1 MPFLTLDILDNK
13 LKHHDV
19 VESND
24 QHKYARLANASYHF
38 EDQNYVQESFSY
50 MNELNEFEID
60 FDLSSEEHS
69 VFHNKNTK
77 ETVIA
82 YRGTV
87 NKDDVKTDVHIL
99 LGNETSTDRFKRSD
113 DVFQKTENKYGQE
126 NIVVV
131 GHSLGGGIA
140 LTLGEKHDVQSHVY
154 NPAISATQT
163 FSKEH
168 HNNKHTSQIY
178 RTKIDPVS
186 IAGEVIDNQNQKKR
200 NVVTVGNHKTDHA
213 HSLDNFYDN
222 KAKRTPDGSY
232 TSNKE
237 NLSTTIQRHKLF
249 YKQIAQAYERT
260 QNIDAYLDG
269 IDGGRQSQFINNI
282 IPAAQLAIRLAK
294 ENTDPIDYRNQ
305 ISQKLNPDKSINK
318 YINLDIE
325 YNWDDNSVPPPLYK
339 LSQKL
344 RSDTRKQQDALM
356 NLGTQEN
363 TSVYTET
370 DTTHLVK
377 SNGDIYTQVMAQHL
391 NDGN

>member
-50 MNELNEFEID
+50 MNEVDNFEID

-87 NKDDVKTDVHIL
+87 NKDDIKTDAHIL
-99 LGNETSTDRFKRSD
+99 IGNETSTDRFKRSE
-113 DVFQKTENKYGQE
+113 DVFQKTENKYGKE
-126 NIVVV
+126 NVVVV

-178 RTKIDPVS
+178 RTRIDPVS
-186 IAGEVIDNQNQKKR
+186 IAGEVIDNQNQRKR
-200 NVVTVGNHKTDHA
+200 NVITVSNNKTDHA
-213 HSLDNFYDN
+213 HSLENFYDN
-222 KAKRTPDGSY
+222 KAKRNDNGTY
-232 TSNKE
+232 TTNKE
-237 NLSTTIQRHKLF
+237 NMSTTIQRHKLF

-269 IDGGRQSQFINNI
+269 IDGGRQSQFIKNI
-282 IPAAQLAIRLAK
+282 IPAAKLAIRLAN

-305 ISQKLNPDKSINK
+305 ISQALNPDKSLNE
-318 YINLDIE
+318 YLNLDIE
-325 YNWDDNSVPPPLYK
+325 YNWDDQSAPPELYR
-339 LSQKL
+339 LGQNL
-344 RSDTRKQQDALM
+344 RSKKRIQEDKLM
-356 NLGTQEN
+356 DLGTQDQKFNYNEIDDTHIIQN
-363 TSVYTET
+363 NGTVYQE
-370 DTTHLVK
+370 
-377 SNGDIYTQVMAQHL
+377 VMGQNMHP
-391 NDGN
+391 